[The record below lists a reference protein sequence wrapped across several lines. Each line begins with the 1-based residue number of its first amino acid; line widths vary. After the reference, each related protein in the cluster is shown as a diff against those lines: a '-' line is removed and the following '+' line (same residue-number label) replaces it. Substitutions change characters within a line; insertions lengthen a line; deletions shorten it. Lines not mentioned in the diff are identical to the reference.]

1 MSTFQQL
8 SRTEHLPRR
17 IAEEIGRG
25 IAGGRFASGDRLPTE
40 HILAQTFGVSRSVV
54 REAIAQLRN
63 EGMVETRQGV
73 GAFVTDPQ
81 RRATI
86 RVEQARLA
94 DPVSL
99 RNFFQLRLPLEIEA
113 ARLAARHRTPADVA
127 ALDAALDGMVQARDW
142 LDEGVKADLAFH
154 RALAAATQN
163 EFYAIFLGYIAEKT
177 STSINTSFPR
187 EMGAEIVK
195 VTIGEHAAI
204 HGAVVAGDAARAGE
218 AMRQHLIN
226 SAARL
231 GITLEAG

>member
-86 RVEQARLA
+86 RVEQASLA

-204 HGAVVAGDAARAGE
+204 HGAVIASDTARAGE

>member
-1 MSTFQQL
+1 MSSFQQL
-8 SRTEHLPRR
+8 SRTEHLPKR

-25 IAGGRFASGDRLPTE
+25 IAEGRFAAGDKLPTE
-40 HILAQTFGVSRSVV
+40 HVLAQTFGVSRSVV
-54 REAIAQLRN
+54 REAIAELRN

-86 RVEQARLA
+86 WVEQARLA

-99 RNFFQLRLPLEIEA
+99 RNFFQLRLPLEVEA
-113 ARLAARHRTPADVA
+113 ARLAARHRTPTEIV
-127 ALDAALDGMVQARDW
+127 ALDLALDGMVQARDW

-163 EFYAIFLGYIAEKT
+163 EFYVIFLGFIAEKT
-177 STSINTSFPR
+177 STTINTLFPR
-187 EMGAEIVK
+187 EMGAEIVQ

-204 HGAVVAGDAARAGE
+204 HSAVVAGDAARAGG
-218 AMRQHLIN
+218 AMHRHLIN

-231 GITLEAG
+231 GIALEAG

>member
-25 IAGGRFASGDRLPTE
+25 IAAGRFASGDRLPTE

-86 RVEQARLA
+86 RVEQASLA

-113 ARLAARHRTPADVA
+113 ARLAARHSTPTEIA

-195 VTIGEHAAI
+195 VTIGEHAKI
-204 HGAVVAGDAARAGE
+204 HGAVIAGDAARAGE

>member
-1 MSTFQQL
+1 MPTFQQL
-8 SRTEHLPRR
+8 SRTAHLPKR
-17 IAEEIGRG
+17 IAEEVGRG
-25 IAGGRFASGDRLPTE
+25 IAEGRFASGDKLPTE
-40 HILAQTFGVSRSVV
+40 HILAKTFGVSRSVV

-86 RVEQARLA
+86 RVEQASLA
-94 DPVSL
+94 DAVSL
-99 RNFFQLRLPLEIEA
+99 RNFFQLRLPLEVEA
-113 ARLAARHRTPADVA
+113 ARLAAQHRTPADIA
-127 ALDAALDGMVQARDW
+127 ALDAALDGMVRAGDW

-163 EFYAIFLGYIAEKT
+163 EFYVIFLGFIAEKT
-177 STSINTSFPR
+177 STTINTLFPR
-187 EMGAEIVK
+187 EMGAEIVR

-204 HGAVVAGDAARAGE
+204 HDAVAAGDTARAGD

-226 SAARL
+226 SADRL
-231 GITLEAG
+231 GIALETG

>member
-1 MSTFQQL
+1 MSFQQL
-8 SRTEHLPRR
+8 SRTEHLPKR

-25 IAGGRFASGDRLPTE
+25 IAGGRFASGDKLPTE

-86 RVEQARLA
+86 RVEQASLA

-113 ARLAARHRTPADVA
+113 ARLAARHRTPAEIE
-127 ALDAALDGMVQARDW
+127 ALDEALDGMVKARDW

>member
-1 MSTFQQL
+1 MPTFQQL
-8 SRTEHLPRR
+8 SRTAHLPKR
-17 IAEEIGRG
+17 IAEEVGRG
-25 IAGGRFASGDRLPTE
+25 IAEGRFASGDKLPTE
-40 HILAQTFGVSRSVV
+40 HILAKTFGVSRSVV

-86 RVEQARLA
+86 RVEQASLA
-94 DPVSL
+94 DAVSL
-99 RNFFQLRLPLEIEA
+99 RNFFQLRLPLEVEA
-113 ARLAARHRTPADVA
+113 ARLAAQHRTPADIA
-127 ALDAALDGMVQARDW
+127 ALDAALDGMVRAGDW

-163 EFYAIFLGYIAEKT
+163 EFYVIFLGFIAEKT
-177 STSINTSFPR
+177 STTINTLFPR
-187 EMGAEIVK
+187 EMGAEIVR

-204 HGAVVAGDAARAGE
+204 HDAVAAGDTARAGD

-226 SAARL
+226 SADRL
-231 GITLEAG
+231 GIAL

>member
-113 ARLAARHRTPADVA
+113 ARLASRHRTPADVA

-204 HGAVVAGDAARAGE
+204 HGAVIAGDAARAGE

>member
-1 MSTFQQL
+1 MSSFQQL
-8 SRTEHLPRR
+8 SRTEHLPKR

-25 IAGGRFASGDRLPTE
+25 ITGGRFASGDKLPTE

-86 RVEQARLA
+86 RVEQASLA

-99 RNFFQLRLPLEIEA
+99 HNFFQLRLPLEIEA
-113 ARLAARHRTPADVA
+113 ARLAARHRTPTEIT
-127 ALDAALDGMVQARDW
+127 ALDEALDGMVKARDW

-177 STSINTSFPR
+177 STTINTSFPR

-204 HGAVVAGDAARAGE
+204 HGAVVAGDAPRAGE

-231 GITLEAG
+231 GMTLETS

>member
-1 MSTFQQL
+1 MSFQQL
-8 SRTEHLPRR
+8 SRTEHLPKR

-25 IAGGRFASGDRLPTE
+25 IAGGRFASGDKLPTE

-86 RVEQARLA
+86 RVEQASLA

-113 ARLAARHRTPADVA
+113 ARLAARHRTPAEIA
-127 ALDAALDGMVQARDW
+127 ALDEALDGMVTARDW

>member
-1 MSTFQQL
+1 MSFQQL
-8 SRTEHLPRR
+8 SRTEHLPKR

-25 IAGGRFASGDRLPTE
+25 IAGGRFASGDKLPTE

-86 RVEQARLA
+86 RVEQASLA

-113 ARLAARHRTPADVA
+113 ARLAARHRTPAEIA
-127 ALDAALDGMVQARDW
+127 ALDEALDGMVKARDW